1 MEFISGEGREQII
14 LFPQTISEY
23 IQEGSTVRVID
34 AYVDSLDLAVL
45 DFSRS
50 ETNRTGRPPY
60 DPKDIL
66 KLFIY
71 GYIYRIRSSRRLE
84 IESIRNLEV
93 MWLLRK
99 LSPDHKTIA
108 DFRKENPKALKNVF
122 GNFVKLCVELD
133 LYGKELAGIDGSK
146 FKAVNAKGRNFT
158 KDKLKDRI
166 ERIDSKIDE
175 YLKEIEEND
184 RNEEAKEGKEKTAGE
199 INKII
204 QDLKERK
211 QTYEG
216 YAAELEETGGTQK
229 SLTDPESRLM
239 LSNGKMDVCYNVQ
252 TAVDAK
258 HKLVIE
264 FDVTNN
270 ANDMNQITPMAEK
283 IKDILEVEQIAVT
296 ADKGYASASDI
307 AAAVQAGV
315 EPHIAGTDYDICIP
329 AEDGEQAAVTS
340 HTNGKSVYVKD
351 RNIVICPMGKIL
363 YPGFYKKSKGEAV
376 FHNTQACKTCEC
388 RCTVE
393 DRGLRHHVVMAESD
407 FKNEYN
413 DQELT
418 VKQVNVKPDKET
430 YAQRKSI
437 CEHPFGTIKRSMDG
451 SYCLTKGKKKTTGE
465 FALIFLAY
473 NLKRVINILG
483 AKNIIE
489 KIADIA

>member
-1 MEFISGEGREQII
+1 MEFISGEGRDQII

-23 IQEGSTVRVID
+23 ILEDSTVRVID
-34 AYVDSLDLAVL
+34 AYVDSLNLAAL

-50 ETNRTGRPPY
+50 EINKTGRPPY

-66 KLFIY
+66 KLYIY

-84 IESIRNLEV
+84 TESMRNLEV

-122 GNFVKLCVELD
+122 RNFVKLCMELD
-133 LYGKELAGIDGSK
+133 LYGRELAGIDGSK
-146 FKAVNAKGRNFT
+146 FKAVNAKDRNFT
-158 KDKLKDRI
+158 RDKLKDRI
-166 ERIDSKIDE
+166 ERIDTKIDE
-175 YLKEIEEND
+175 YLREMEETDHEED
-184 RNEEAKEGKEKTAGE
+184 RAEKEKTAGE

-211 QTYEG
+211 QNYSG
-216 YAAELEETGGTQK
+216 YAAELEETGETQK

-239 LSNGKMDVCYNVQ
+239 LSNGKMDVSYNVQ

-307 AAAVQAGV
+307 AAAVQIGI
-315 EPHIAGTDYDICIP
+315 EPHVAGTIMTSVFRLRMGNKPQSPRIP
-329 AEDGEQAAVTS
+329 
-340 HTNGKSVYVKD
+340 
-351 RNIVICPMGKIL
+351 
-363 YPGFYKKSKGEAV
+363 
-376 FHNTQACKTCEC
+376 
-388 RCTVE
+388 
-393 DRGLRHHVVMAESD
+393 MA
-407 FKNEYN
+407 K
-413 DQELT
+413 
-418 VKQVNVKPDKET
+418 V
-430 YAQRKSI
+430 
-437 CEHPFGTIKRSMDG
+437 CM
-451 SYCLTKGKKKTTGE
+451 
-465 FALIFLAY
+465 
-473 NLKRVINILG
+473 
-483 AKNIIE
+483 
-489 KIADIA
+489 